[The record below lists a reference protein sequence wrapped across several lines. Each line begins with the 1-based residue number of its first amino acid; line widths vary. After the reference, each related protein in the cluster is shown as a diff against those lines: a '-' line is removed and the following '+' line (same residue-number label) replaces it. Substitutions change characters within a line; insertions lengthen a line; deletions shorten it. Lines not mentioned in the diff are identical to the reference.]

1 MIFIEMEC
9 ALAKQARKFF
19 YATLLTHDKPVKVS
33 TRNALKR
40 IGLETNPRDWMY
52 SLVDYFDAR
61 KKELSNRVSKDYINR
76 VEPHEGN
83 HLVSDVIFCTTG
95 KT

>member
-1 MIFIEMEC
+1 
-9 ALAKQARKFF
+9 
-19 YATLLTHDKPVKVS
+19 
-33 TRNALKR
+33 
-40 IGLETNPRDWMY
+40 MY